1 MKTRAAWPQ
10 AAATDRPVRAEN
22 DDGDGPRRSRRRPYK
37 GRCAKGRYGRLRAI
51 TMRWTWFVPS

>member
-1 MKTRAAWPQ
+1 MKIRAAWPQ

-22 DDGDGPRRSRRRPYK
+22 DDGDGPRRGRRGPYK